1 MTQKETSHLPQPSI
15 FRCKLSVSG
24 RVNLPNFGGIPME
37 FFFPIQFL
45 QQKSISS
52 SKIVGGRRLSPS
64 FLGTNN
70 STKKKNFDVSAT
82 FDQQIH
88 SNIFHTLRI
97 MRSQVTGCLEMF
109 GDPKPLL
116 DTSKPFFFAG
126 LPVILR
132 VDM

>member
-1 MTQKETSHLPQPSI
+1 
-15 FRCKLSVSG
+15 
-24 RVNLPNFGGIPME
+24 ME
-37 FFFPIQFL
+37 FFSQSNFFNKSLFLRQKLLVDVVFPQVSWE
-45 QQKSISS
+45 QK
-52 SKIVGGRRLSPS
+52 
-64 FLGTNN
+64 N
-70 STKKKNFDVSAT
+70 STKKNFDVSAT

-109 GDPKPLL
+109 GDPKPLP

-132 VDM
+132 VDS